1 MRERLADLLEKADNA
16 IAASDGVVDRTNL
29 NPIAETV
36 RNVRIRSS
44 YPDDLVVAALAG
56 GTGSGKSS
64 LFNAVGGSD
73 LAVVGGVRP
82 TTSEPVALAAP
93 GRLTELSGYLDVI
106 GVEKRVAGDVG
117 PGLCLIDLPDTDSV
131 EIDHR
136 LLVESLLPRLDI
148 VVWVV
153 DPEKYRDSSLH
164 DGHLKR
170 LAAYSAQFVF
180 VLNQADRL
188 TNDAR
193 AVVLDDL
200 VTALEEDGIQR
211 PLVVAASANPPFGPP
226 RGVAELME
234 VLAATARAG
243 AAEEKLMTDL
253 EQAVAGLMAVTGG
266 TATRF
271 EERLTEARERG
282 LVAELFESLAS
293 ETGGL
298 VGERLRGIAVTLPE
312 RSGDDAVLD
321 EVREVLRS
329 RALAN
334 ARLTELALAVA
345 ESRPAGPR

>member
-1 MRERLADLLEKADNA
+1 MREGLADLLEKADNA
-16 IAASDGVVDRTNL
+16 IAASDRVVDRTDL
-29 NPIAETV
+29 TPIAETV

-64 LFNAVGGSD
+64 LFNAAGGSD

-82 TTSEPVALAAP
+82 TTNEPVALATP
-93 GRLTELSGYLDVI
+93 ERLAELSGYLDAI
-106 GVEKRVAGDVG
+106 GVEKRVAGDLG
-117 PGLCLIDLPDTDSV
+117 PDLCLIDLPDTDSV

-136 LLVESLLPRLDI
+136 LFVESLLPRLDI

-188 TNDAR
+188 TDDAR
-193 AVVLDDL
+193 VAVLDDL
-200 VTALEEDGIQR
+200 AAALEEDGIWR
-211 PLVVAASANPPFGPP
+211 PLVVATSANPPAGPP
-226 RGVAELME
+226 RGVAQLLA

-243 AAEEKLMTDL
+243 AAEEKVMTDL
-253 EQAVAGLMAVTGG
+253 EQAVVGLMAITGG

-271 EERLTEARERG
+271 EERLAEARGRG
-282 LVAELFESLAS
+282 QVPELIESLAS

-298 VGERLRGIAVTLPE
+298 VGERLI
-312 RSGDDAVLD
+312 
-321 EVREVLRS
+321 
-329 RALAN
+329 
-334 ARLTELALAVA
+334 
-345 ESRPAGPR
+345 